1 MIETEQT
8 RGGKKSWR
16 KAAPGTCIKVNAVYE
31 VYAFLLGRAGICP
44 TASPSLPDSS
54 RSRKCRQECEQAS
67 DRGQDARTLFLP
79 PSLWLSQIPLSP
91 SRRQSLRAMRDA
103 DKCLVGGSPGASL
116 RSYFPTPISI
126 TCAVWTT
133 GATSLW
139 KQLWEKGS
147 VGDLEVLERKGTKK
161 WSPRN
166 LPVFLILAIH
176 FSLAT
181 WSRPM

>member
-1 MIETEQT
+1 MICEWI
-8 RGGKKSWR
+8 SWR
-16 KAAPGTCIKVNAVYE
+16 KGRGGQQLTGIICWLPG
-31 VYAFLLGRAGICP
+31 GRDGKRIPFSFFKILSSVGERRTFHPP
-44 TASPSLPDSS
+44 TKKGS
-54 RSRKCRQECEQAS
+54 RQEGGVQVPEV
-67 DRGQDARTLFLP
+67 R
-79 PSLWLSQIPLSP
+79 
-91 SRRQSLRAMRDA
+91 
-103 DKCLVGGSPGASL
+103 VGSGGASL
-116 RSYFPTPISI
+116 CSYFPTPISI

>member
-1 MIETEQT
+1 
-8 RGGKKSWR
+8 
-16 KAAPGTCIKVNAVYE
+16 
-31 VYAFLLGRAGICP
+31 
-44 TASPSLPDSS
+44 
-54 RSRKCRQECEQAS
+54 
-67 DRGQDARTLFLP
+67 
-79 PSLWLSQIPLSP
+79 
-91 SRRQSLRAMRDA
+91 MRDA

-116 RSYFPTPISI
+116 PSYFPTPISI

-181 WSRPM
+181 WSRPMQYLAATEDSSEGET

>member
-1 MIETEQT
+1 
-8 RGGKKSWR
+8 
-16 KAAPGTCIKVNAVYE
+16 
-31 VYAFLLGRAGICP
+31 
-44 TASPSLPDSS
+44 
-54 RSRKCRQECEQAS
+54 
-67 DRGQDARTLFLP
+67 
-79 PSLWLSQIPLSP
+79 
-91 SRRQSLRAMRDA
+91 MRDA

-116 RSYFPTPISI
+116 PSYFPTPISI